1 MRNTDEVNRAVLA
14 QLQLTPAHNYLYC
27 SAQQQGWRRWFT
39 PSVGLMSNVSKHVPQ
54 TLLMFNEATII
65 AIRVHPNAEPE
76 VTTWQRAAVSKF
88 QLTAGFYEFVLT
100 FNADGK
106 HHRFWIDAKGFWDD
120 GVTAANLQTLI
131 ANGFFARLPRRDNSA
146 GNRL

>member
-1 MRNTDEVNRAVLA
+1 
-14 QLQLTPAHNYLYC
+14 
-27 SAQQQGWRRWFT
+27 
-39 PSVGLMSNVSKHVPQ
+39 MSNVSKHVPQ

-65 AIRVHPNAEPE
+65 AIRLHPNAEPE

-131 ANGFFARLPRRDNSA
+131 ANGFFARLPRRDNGA